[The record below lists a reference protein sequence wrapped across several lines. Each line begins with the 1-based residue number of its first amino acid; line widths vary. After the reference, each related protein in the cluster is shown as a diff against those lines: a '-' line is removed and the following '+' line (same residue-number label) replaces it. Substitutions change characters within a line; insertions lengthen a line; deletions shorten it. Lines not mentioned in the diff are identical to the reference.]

1 MNTKFPNSSRNHGSK
16 KEKTLIEIIQI
27 VFRRRYILIGSVVA
41 AIILAMAYNF
51 LSTPV
56 YKATGLLKKEVA
68 SKRQN
73 QGGFAGIIDLQTL
86 DELETEIALVKTWT
100 VISKVVDELNTTI
113 IINKIV
119 TPGGDNIKIEE
130 SLTKFADP
138 SFINRFD
145 ILFSIPEFKS
155 VVIKKKKSS
164 GEYYIKK
171 TSEST
176 LEIYDALT
184 DQLLEVS
191 NSKPI
196 LEITSLEGTEFE
208 KDFMIST
215 PSDEGTF
222 KFELPIA
229 NFEINW
235 SSAPV
240 GSVLYFEII
249 KYFKAM
255 TKLKK
260 QLSVN
265 KKGKTNVFEIS
276 VKSSSAYVAALIVN
290 TVIDKFRESRIDQQK
305 QTIRYSFKFVDEQLK
320 EMKEKLKV
328 AEENLSRF
336 KASGHINTINE
347 SSRNL
352 VQFLTKLETEKVNT
366 DLLLSDYKNKV
377 FEIKNEMSITGY
389 IDQSFLSPSGNS
401 DRNSPFSALLKQLS
415 DLELQR
421 LELLQKRT
429 PKHPDVIALD
439 DQIFMSKQKLSS
451 YNENTLTAYQIII
464 SSLEKKL
471 LKISN
476 LMSKYSVKLEMLP
489 AKENRLAQLMRK
501 KNVYDKI
508 STLLLDKREEMR
520 MQELS
525 KLQDIAIV
533 DPAHEPIKPISP
545 RKLIN
550 LIIAVFLGTLIGV
563 VGIFL
568 FELKDNKLVN
578 LDELEEE
585 YDLPI
590 FAIIPI
596 YSKEILKNMNNSK
609 NGRQKF
615 VTLMN
620 EKEGF
625 RETYRLLKTK
635 LFFQMESKEKIFMIT
650 SCEEN
655 TGKTSVVSNLAISIA
670 QENKKVLV
678 IDCDLRKADLSKM
691 FDIPKDAPGLIDF
704 IEKDVSPTIYTKVL
718 KNIDILPAGGKRED
732 SSHLL
737 NSDRMK
743 LLFESID
750 TSFYDL
756 IIIDTPPVTRVV
768 DTLILG
774 QSIKNAIL
782 IVRPGYSFKD
792 AVIGG
797 IQEML
802 NADIKIRGIVA
813 NAAKIQESYYYKYR
827 YGYGYGYDQEEET
840 KHKPSK
846 KEFQEEK
853 IST

>member
-1 MNTKFPNSSRNHGSK
+1 MNTKFPNSTRNHGSK

-73 QGGFAGIIDLQTL
+73 QGGFAGIVDLQTL

-100 VISKVVDELNTTI
+100 VISKVVDELNTNI

-119 TPGGDNIKIEE
+119 TPGGDNIIIEQ

-145 ILFSIPEFKS
+145 IPFGIPGFKS
-155 VVIKKKKSS
+155 VVLKKKKSS

-171 TSEST
+171 SSEST

-184 DQLLEVS
+184 NQLLEVS
-191 NSKPI
+191 NSEPI

-208 KDFMIST
+208 KDFTINV
-215 PSDEGTF
+215 PSDESTF
-222 KFELPIA
+222 KFDLPIA

-235 SSAPV
+235 SNAPV
-240 GSVLYFEII
+240 GSILYFKII

-255 TKLKK
+255 NKLKK
-260 QLSVN
+260 QLSVK

-389 IDQSFLSPSGNS
+389 IDQSFLSPSGNT
-401 DRNSPFSALLKQLS
+401 DRNSPFSALLKKLS

-429 PKHPDVIALD
+429 PNHPDVIALD
-439 DQIFMSKQKLSS
+439 NQIFMAKQKLSS

-501 KNVYDKI
+501 KNVYEKI

-550 LIIAVFLGTLIGV
+550 LLISVFLGMLIGV

-578 LDELEEE
+578 LDELEED
-585 YDLPI
+585 YNLPI

-774 QSIKNAIL
+774 QLIRNAIL

-813 NAAKIQESYYYKYR
+813 NAAKIQESYYYRYR

-840 KHKPSK
+840 KYKPSK
-846 KEFQEEK
+846 KELRAEK
-853 IST
+853 ISA